1 MKFIKWKQIK
11 GKGVKEIWLWLKNN
25 DITVKM
31 YISFAFVL
39 MLTEILTCIIFIR
52 LYRENYVRSYTDL
65 LTSQGRIIAKRV
77 SSFENKGKINQFIRY
92 STYIDELEK
101 AENTDIWIVSNENAV
116 VPLAAEYT
124 NAEAAEGLTPEMKEV
139 IEKAYTGNVASNSSY
154 DDAYGMVILRVAIP
168 VYSKAN
174 RTVNGAVMMI
184 SMIDKQTMG
193 IDKGTSIVVI
203 SLVLSFFISYIVSMW
218 FSQFLS
224 KPIAKI
230 GRDISR
236 ISRENYAS
244 IRTKKPDT
252 QLGRIEIM
260 LNELAIK
267 LGKAEKERANL
278 EQVRRDF
285 FANVSHEL
293 RTPIT
298 VIRGYAET
306 LNDKVITD
314 EKMIED
320 MYGKMLS
327 ECKGIERLVGD
338 LFILSKMQNPDF
350 EIEKEPVSLAQ
361 VFGDISRSALVIG
374 QEKNIKFTLEM
385 PEDNPCMVFGDYV
398 RLRQMFMVII
408 DNAVKFSHEGGIVSV
423 KVWGEHGKFNIS
435 IADTGVGIS
444 EEELPFIF
452 EKFFKSKLKQNE
464 KGTGLGLMIAKQIA
478 LKHEGEISVKSTKN
492 VGTTFYFAFD
502 ECTSMEGFE

>member
-11 GKGVKEIWLWLKNN
+11 GKSIREIWVWLKNN
-25 DITVKM
+25 DITAKM

-52 LYRENYVRSYTDL
+52 LYRQNYVRSYTDL
-65 LTSQGRIIAKRV
+65 LTNQGRTIAKRV
-77 SSFENKGKINQFIRY
+77 SSFEKRGKINQFSKY

-101 AENTDIWIVSNENAV
+101 AENTDIWIVSNENAS

-124 NAEAAEGLTPEMKEV
+124 NAEAAQGLTPEMEEV
-139 IEKAYTGNVASNSSY
+139 LEKAYTGYEASNFSY
-154 DDAYGMVILRVAIP
+154 DDAYNMVILRVAIP
-168 VYSKAN
+168 MRSKTN
-174 RTVNGAVMMI
+174 GNINGAVMMI

-193 IDKGTSIVVI
+193 IDKGTSIVVV
-203 SLVLSFFISYIVSMW
+203 SLILSFFISYIVSMW

-224 KPIAKI
+224 KPIEKI

-236 ISRENYAS
+236 ISRGNYAS
-244 IRTKKPDT
+244 IRTRKMDT
-252 QLGRIEIM
+252 QLGRIEVM

-314 EKMIED
+314 EKMVED

-350 EIEKEPVSLAQ
+350 EIEKEPVSIAQ
-361 VFGDISRSALVIG
+361 VFGDISRSAQVIG
-374 QEKNIKFTLEM
+374 QKKNINLLVEM
-385 PEDNPCMVFGDYV
+385 PEDNPCMVLGDYV

-408 DNAVKFSHEGGIVSV
+408 DNAVKFSHDEGTVSV
-423 KVWGEHGKFNIS
+423 KVWNENGKFHINIS
-435 IADTGVGIS
+435 DNGVGIS

-478 LKHEGEISVKSTKN
+478 LRHGGDISVKSVKN
-492 VGTTFYFAFD
+492 VGTTFHFSFD